1 MGFHPDSTG
10 RQNAYHSAGL
20 MGYFGIPIKPST
32 ILVFSIAFGI
42 SVDDTIHLPA
52 HLGLRHRAAISMT
65 METDA
70 IVVTVSE
77 ETGKISYF
85 KGSEIKTDVSNEA
98 LFAFL
103 IKEFMI
109 NKN

>member
-1 MGFHPDSTG
+1 MHDGAVIIANN
-10 RQNAYHSAGL
+10 R
-20 MGYFGIPIKPST
+20 IKASRCVLP
-32 ILVFSIAFGI
+32 
-42 SVDDTIHLPA
+42 VDDTIQLPA

-70 IVVTVSE
+70 IVITVSE

-85 KGSEIKTDVSNEA
+85 KGSNIKTDVTNEA

-103 IKEFMI
+103 IKEFMV
-109 NKN
+109 NKK